1 LAARA
6 RLGSHRRFALR
17 ASAAAATSAILNAE
31 HAMSFTHLPTSFAAA
46 EVIFIPCAIVAA
58 VLILPLIWAVAT
70 YNRFQSVRQHM
81 RESWSD
87 VDVELKR
94 RYDLIP
100 NLVNTVKGYA
110 AHERGVFD
118 RIAELRS
125 QAMAARDASEKRPVE
140 CELTRTLH
148 RLVAVAEAYPTLKAD
163 RNFLALQE
171 ELALTEDRIA
181 ASRRFYNANVRE
193 LNTLC
198 STFPSNLL
206 AGAFGFR
213 PEGFFELD
221 APEERQAPR
230 VS

>member
-1 LAARA
+1 MFLP
-6 RLGSHRRFALR
+6 
-17 ASAAAATSAILNAE
+17 
-31 HAMSFTHLPTSFAAA
+31 HLSPTLAAA
-46 EVIFIPCAIVAA
+46 EVIIIPCAIVAA
-58 VLILPLIWAVAT
+58 IVILPLIWAIAT

-100 NLVNTVKGYA
+100 NLVSTVKGYA
-110 AHERGVFD
+110 AHERAVFD
-118 RIAELRS
+118 RIAELRT
-125 QAMAARDASEKRPVE
+125 QAMAARDAHEKRPVE

-181 ASRRFYNANVRE
+181 AARRFYNANVRE

-198 STFPSNLL
+198 ATFPSNLV

-213 PEGFFELD
+213 PEDFFELD
-221 APEERQAPR
+221 APDERQAPR